1 MTDRPNSRR
10 TVSGSQQYVRGDST
24 TERLTTIT
32 NSVIAASRNGNAA
45 AVRALRRALND
56 ESFTGMQ
63 EERAYKPPPPGEYR
77 AFEAEGNSR
86 PAGARPA
93 GEYMAA
99 PSKQRKAL
107 VRAASKKK
115 KK

>member
-1 MTDRPNSRR
+1 MTDRRDSRR
-10 TVSGSQQYVRGDST
+10 TVGGSQQYVRGDST

-32 NSVIAASRNGNAA
+32 NSVIAASRNSNAA
-45 AVRALRRALND
+45 AVRALRRALNE

-63 EERAYKPPPPGEYR
+63 AERAYKPPPPGEYR
-77 AFEAEGNSR
+77 AFEAERNS
-86 PAGARPA
+86 RPA

>member
-32 NSVIAASRNGNAA
+32 NSVIAASRNSNAA

-56 ESFTGMQ
+56 ESFTGMADNGP
-63 EERAYKPPPPGEYR
+63 RPGEYM
-77 AFEAEGNSR
+77 AEGNSR

>member
-32 NSVIAASRNGNAA
+32 NSVIAASRNSNAA

-56 ESFTGMQ
+56 ESFTGM
-63 EERAYKPPPPGEYR
+63 AYRPPPPGEY
-77 AFEAEGNSR
+77 EAQRNS
-86 PAGARPA
+86 RPA

-99 PSKQRKAL
+99 PTKRRAL

>member
-32 NSVIAASRNGNAA
+32 NSVIAAGRNSNAA

-56 ESFTGMQ
+56 ESFTGM
-63 EERAYKPPPPGEYR
+63 AYKPPPPGEY
-77 AFEAEGNSR
+77 EAEGNSR
-86 PAGARPA
+86 PAG
-93 GEYMAA
+93 EYMAA
-99 PSKQRKAL
+99 PPKQRKAL